1 MGEWWEAMTTD
12 TVGRGPECQEGGSRE
27 PRFSDYDL
35 FLFRQGRH
43 YRLYEKLGAHP
54 VVCDGVCGT
63 WFSVW
68 APNAR
73 KVTVIGDV
81 NGWDPGTDH
90 LRERWDSSGIWE
102 GFVAGARTG
111 MRYKY
116 HIESRYGAYSVDK
129 GDPYAFSWQV
139 PPETASVIADLSYTW
154 RDQEWMAGRNVT
166 GSLTAPMLI
175 YEMHIGSWRTLPADG
190 GRAPGYREL
199 APMLAG
205 YLHEMGFTHVE
216 FLPVMEHPFY
226 GSWGYQTVGYF
237 APTSRYGTPADFMF
251 LIDELHREGIG
262 VILDWV
268 PSHFPSDSH
277 GLSFF
282 DGTHLY
288 EHAHPARGFHPE
300 WKSLIF
306 NYGRYEVQEF
316 LISSALFWLDRY
328 HADGIRV
335 DGVASMLYLD
345 YARKEGEWIPNRYGG
360 RENLEALSFLRNL
373 NEAAYGTYPD
383 VHMIAEESTA
393 WPMVTR
399 PTYTGGVGFGLKWNL
414 GWMHDTLTFFSRDP
428 IHRSYHI
435 PELTFA
441 LWYAYSENYIL
452 CLSHDE
458 VVHGKG
464 SLFQRMPGDE
474 WQKLAN
480 LRLLFGYMY
489 TNPGKKL
496 LFMGDEFGQ
505 QQEWDHESGLAWHQL
520 SRPLHRGV
528 RQWVRDLNR
537 VYREERALHGTDFDA
552 GGFEWIDYGDS
563 HNVVI
568 SFLRRYPGFRDTLL
582 AVCNLTPAPRHHY
595 RIGLP
600 FGGSWREILNS
611 DAACYGGSGMGNLG
625 WVDAD
630 DQEFHG
636 RPYSASF
643 TLPPLAFL
651 LLKHKGGVRDER

>member
-1 MGEWWEAMTTD
+1 MTID
-12 TVGRGPECQEGGSRE
+12 TVGRGPESQEGGSRD

-43 YRLYEKLGAHP
+43 YRLSEKLGAHP
-54 VVCDGVCGT
+54 VVLDGVCGI

-73 KVTVIGDV
+73 QVTVIGDF

-102 GFVAGARTG
+102 GFVAGAQTG

-116 HIESRYGAYSVDK
+116 HIESRYGTYSVDK
-129 GDPYAFSWQV
+129 GDPFAFSWQM

-175 YEMHIGSWRTLPADG
+175 YEMHIGSWRHIPAAG
-190 GRAPGYREL
+190 GRAPSYREL
-199 APMLAG
+199 APMLSG
-205 YLHEMGFTHVE
+205 YLQEMGFSHVE

-288 EHAHPARGFHPE
+288 EHADPVRGFHPE

-360 RENLEALSFLRNL
+360 KENLEALSFLRNL
-373 NEAAYGTYPD
+373 
-383 VHMIAEESTA
+383 
-393 WPMVTR
+393 
-399 PTYTGGVGFGLKWNL
+399 
-414 GWMHDTLTFFSRDP
+414 
-428 IHRSYHI
+428 
-435 PELTFA
+435 
-441 LWYAYSENYIL
+441 
-452 CLSHDE
+452 
-458 VVHGKG
+458 
-464 SLFQRMPGDE
+464 
-474 WQKLAN
+474 
-480 LRLLFGYMY
+480 
-489 TNPGKKL
+489 
-496 LFMGDEFGQ
+496 
-505 QQEWDHESGLAWHQL
+505 
-520 SRPLHRGV
+520 
-528 RQWVRDLNR
+528 
-537 VYREERALHGTDFDA
+537 
-552 GGFEWIDYGDS
+552 
-563 HNVVI
+563 
-568 SFLRRYPGFRDTLL
+568 
-582 AVCNLTPAPRHHY
+582 
-595 RIGLP
+595 
-600 FGGSWREILNS
+600 
-611 DAACYGGSGMGNLG
+611 
-625 WVDAD
+625 
-630 DQEFHG
+630 
-636 RPYSASF
+636 
-643 TLPPLAFL
+643 
-651 LLKHKGGVRDER
+651 